1 MTSLHTLEIKRTARY
16 ATLGTLSEQTEQVWF
31 VCHGYGQLATYFI
44 RKFDVLD
51 PVRHF
56 VVAPEALSR
65 FYLDNFSGRVGA
77 TWMTKEARE
86 EEISDYLAY
95 LNQLYAHI
103 LANSPRQAKEL
114 HINLLGFSQ
123 GVATASRWLFD
134 GKIKIDSFI
143 MWAGG
148 IAHDLDF
155 SRATDVL
162 GNKSLYFIYGKQDE
176 LIKEADFQKQ
186 IQKLGDLGV
195 SPELITFE
203 GKHELSRE
211 VLKTYFGK

>member
-16 ATLGTLSEQTEQVWF
+16 ATLGTLSAQTEQVWF
-31 VCHGYGQLATYFI
+31 VCHGYGQLAAYFI
-44 RKFDVLD
+44 KKFDILD
-51 PVRHF
+51 PEKHF
-56 VVAPEALSR
+56 IVAPEALSR
-65 FYLDNFSGRVGA
+65 FYLDNFSGKVGA

-86 EEISDYLAY
+86 DEINDYLAY
-95 LNQLYAHI
+95 LNQLYAHVF
-103 LANSPRQAKEL
+103 ANSPCQAQEL

-123 GVATASRWLFD
+123 GVATASRWLFE

-155 SRATDVL
+155 SQSAAVL
-162 GNKSLYFIYGKQDE
+162 GDKKLYFVYGKQDE
-176 LIKEADFQKQ
+176 LIKEIDFQHQ
-186 IQKLGDLGV
+186 IQKLDSLGV

-203 GKHELSRE
+203 GKHELNRE
-211 VLKTYFGK
+211 VLKTYFGE